1 MTIRWVLEKKDL
13 NSGIGITFGGPN
25 SNGANDIRPVFIWTV
40 KGGRMKKIDIVP
52 GLRVSKICGKW
63 VRCAEQANRIVTL
76 APEGPIPVET
86 YGKYYPFEKTTKDE
100 KAGLALQ
107 MTKFP
112 LALPNGVRA
121 VQEVLEITK
130 VNPSGMF
137 SEVQEGHLLWGINGK
152 KMTNMKQAIK
162 LLRSKNSLRIV
173 VLDPATLDATVKN
186 VVSSNPSTAPTVS
199 TSVEP
204 IPSEPVPE
212 EEEKDDQKSTSPE
225 LPASPIMTVNMKQ
238 SYECEEELSSVYDDE
253 TTTFLE
259 GDEEFETGP
268 ALWC

>member
-13 NSGIGITFGGPN
+13 NSGIGITFGGPT
-25 SNGANDIRPVFIWTV
+25 STGPNDFHPVFIWTS

-52 GLRVSKICGKW
+52 GLRVSKICDKW
-63 VRCAEQANRIVTL
+63 VRNAEQANRIVKL
-76 APEGPIPVET
+76 APAGPIPVET

-121 VQEVLEITK
+121 VQEVVEITK
-130 VNPSGMF
+130 VHPYGMF

-152 KMTNMKQAIK
+152 KITAMKQAIK
-162 LLRSKNSLRIV
+162 LLRSKHSLRIV

-186 VVSSNPSTAPTVS
+186 VVSSNPSTASTVS

-204 IPSEPVPE
+204 MPSEPLPQ
-212 EEEKDDQKSTSPE
+212 EEEKDDQKSASPE
-225 LPASPIMTVNMKQ
+225 LPDSPIMTVNMKQ

-253 TTTFLE
+253 TTTFFE